1 MNRGK
6 FQFIKEN
13 SQIVYGL
20 ILMIFIPTAVIFNTL
35 AVIKIFQQ
43 VVDREFYDKA
53 LTIGQVIS
61 VGTLQVLDKPMEL
74 EERLRSISEKNSD
87 IALAEVSVPDGDNF
101 KIIASTNETQVGQ
114 DSKNLENVIAWQQ
127 DEPIAYLA
135 SDKGELLQM
144 IGGRYWSIIMP
155 IVDGKGEKQAILSLK
170 VSSGVIDALTQQIL
184 WQSYII
190 LGVIVLIIILLLSNN
205 TKIFEYLSLYRKLQE
220 VDKMKDEFISIASHE
235 LRAPITGV
243 SGYISMIQEGTY
255 GEVPEKLK
263 EPLRIV
269 EGAAARLAALVEDL
283 LNVSRIEQ
291 GRLMVNLKPTNINP
305 LIVEAIGE
313 LQSSA
318 KVKNL
323 ELIFKTPD
331 SVLNEAN
338 VDPER
343 FVQVMTNLISNGIK
357 YTEQGSVE
365 VFTEMKNDKVVVKIK
380 DSGIGMS
387 NNDKNKLF
395 SKFYR
400 IQNEKTRG
408 IIGTGLGLWLTKNI
422 VDMMKGQIVINSIE
436 GFGTQVVLT
445 FGTVKKSVVV

>member
-1 MNRGK
+1 MNRGR

-35 AVIKIFQQ
+35 AIIKIFQQ

-61 VGTLQVLDKPMEL
+61 VGAVQVLDKPMEL
-74 EERLRSISEKNSD
+74 EERLSSIAQKNSD

-101 KIIASTNETQVGQ
+101 KIIASTEDGKVGQ
-114 DSKNLENVIAWQQ
+114 PSKNLENTVAWNQ
-127 DEPIAYLA
+127 DEPLAYLA
-135 SDKGELLQM
+135 SDKGEMLQL

-155 IVDGKGEKQAILSLK
+155 IVDAKGEKQALLSLK
-170 VSSGVIDALTQQIL
+170 VSSGAIDALIKQVL

-190 LGVIVLIIILLLSNN
+190 LGVIVLIVILLLSNN
-205 TKIFEYLSLYRKLQE
+205 TKIFEYLALYRKLQE

-243 SGYISMIQEGTY
+243 SGYISMMQEGTF
-255 GEVPEKLK
+255 GELPEKLK
-263 EPLRIV
+263 EPIKIV

-291 GRLMVNLKPTNINP
+291 GRLMVNLKPTKVNP
-305 LIVEAIGE
+305 LVTEVIRELEAN
-313 LQSSA
+313 A
-318 KVKNL
+318 KAKNL
-323 ELIFKTPD
+323 QLIFKTPD
-331 SVLNEAN
+331 SVLLDAN
-338 VDPER
+338 VDPDR
-343 FVQVMTNLISNGIK
+343 FVQVMTNLVSNGIK
-357 YTEQGSVE
+357 YTEQGAVE
-365 VFTEMKNDKVVVKIK
+365 IFTEMKGDKLVIKVK

-387 NNDKNKLF
+387 AKDREKIG

-400 IQNEKTRG
+400 IQNDKTKG
-408 IIGTGLGLWLTKNI
+408 IVGTGLGLWLTKNI
-422 VDMMKGQIVINSIE
+422 INMMKGQMVINSIE

-445 FGTVKKSVVV
+445 FPTVKNPA